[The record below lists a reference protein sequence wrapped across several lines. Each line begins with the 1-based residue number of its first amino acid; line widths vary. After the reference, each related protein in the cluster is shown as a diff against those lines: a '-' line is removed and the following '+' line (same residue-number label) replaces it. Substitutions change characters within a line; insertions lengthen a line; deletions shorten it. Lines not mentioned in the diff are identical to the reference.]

1 MEYIVVGILFLLVII
16 LGIIL
21 NSQSKRIK
29 QLNTTNLE
37 QIKQYYAD
45 EYKAAE
51 RGFEKDYQALSKS
64 YVQKSTHKYRRD
76 WPAHIAAAPIL
87 KNRRCVT
94 PAHGHL
100 PRGAFRQKPASS
112 PLLLPPSSCRRNQD

>member
-21 NSQSKRIK
+21 NKQSKRIK

-37 QIKQYYAD
+37 QIKQHYAD

-64 YVQKSTHKYRRD
+64 YVQKSDYINNQLDTLSKL
-76 WPAHIAAAPIL
+76 L
-87 KNRRCVT
+87 KGKEEHYNEV
-94 PAHGHL
+94 
-100 PRGAFRQKPASS
+100 
-112 PLLLPPSSCRRNQD
+112 NQDLDLYKKGKLEEIDSAY